1 MKLNRLLLAACLLT
15 CCLFSWREARASHA
29 AGADLTYTC
38 LGNNQYQIS
47 LAFYRDCD
55 GIAAPASASVSIL
68 NGCTNTTTSITLQ
81 QKGFVEVTQLCPSQ
95 IGNSS
100 CNGGNLP
107 GIQQYTYI
115 DTFTFPT
122 SCTNFTLRYD
132 LNARNAAVTNLQ
144 NPGSV
149 DLYVE
154 ATLRG
159 ITPNVCNS
167 SSIFTSLPVPFVCV
181 GNQFFYNHGAIDVD
195 GDSLVYTL
203 IQPLQNPGTV
213 VPWAAGFSV
222 ANPMATTSGFSFNNA
237 TGQMSGTPSVAQ
249 NAAIAVRVDEY
260 RNGVL
265 IGSTIRDMQF
275 IAVACPNNT
284 LPTASGVNGSTDYS
298 INVCAGSNT
307 CFDIFTSDVD
317 AGQSTTITWNSGITG
332 ASFNASTGTNQIGT
346 FCWTPGVNQA
356 RSAPYI
362 FTVTVQDNACPSVG
376 NQVYSYS
383 VFVGGL
389 DVDLGPDLSLCASS
403 ATLSPLVTNGTGVYT
418 YAWSNGSTDS
428 TLVVTQSGS
437 YSVTITD
444 GTGCSGSDQ
453 INVNINPNGNR
464 NLIAFNDTTVCPGVA
479 VTLDAGTGFST
490 YLWSTGATSQ
500 VITTS
505 TPGVITVE
513 ATDSSGCTSR
523 DTVTI
528 LNSNSATVSIGN
540 DTALCSGGNYT
551 FVPSPSNFASYLWSD
566 GSTSPTLTVSATGVY
581 SVTVT
586 TAAGCAASDTAR
598 YTAFALPSVTL
609 GPDVVTCNSPY
620 ILQLRRAGTFNYI
633 WSTGSTLPSIAVTQ
647 TGWYS
652 LTLTDFI
659 NGCGSYDSIY
669 VTISNLPSTNLIPDT
684 LVTLCGGLTPGTN
697 GVALN
702 AVPGLGSYLWSNGDT
717 AANTTVSQDGLYT
730 LTVTD
735 SLGCT
740 KTDSIRVVTSPSI
753 SITDVSASLCAPASG
768 TIDLTVTGGL
778 SPFTFSWSGPG
789 GFTASSEDLAG
800 LNIGTYEVVVTDAA
814 GCTASHVVTIAL
826 PNITI
831 DAGPDTVNI
840 CLGDSTTLS
849 ATGAT
854 FYTWNGGSLVN
865 ATGSS
870 VSVSPT
876 QTTTYT
882 VVGQQPGQELVANGD
897 FELGNTGFSTN
908 YQYTT
913 TNLVPEGTYAVVTN
927 PTPLHP
933 AFLGSDHT
941 SGSTNFMAI
950 NGSIN
955 PGFRVWCQTVSV
967 IPNTDYN
974 FSTWI
979 STLVVSSPAELEFS
993 IDGQLLGTPI
1003 TAPNALNT
1011 WTQFF
1016 ATWNSGS
1023 ATTVEIC
1030 IVNANTTAGG
1040 NDFGLDDI
1048 SFTPVCTGI
1057 DQVTVVVNTP
1067 PTVNLGA
1074 DDSLCIGSS
1083 TLLDAG
1089 QGFGSYLWSDGST
1102 GQTLLVSAAGTYSV
1116 TVTDANGCTN
1126 SDTIALAPKLC
1137 CFPANFGNIFTLIDA
1152 TNSSISS
1159 DEIWNGKYY
1168 VTTDITVSNGAT
1180 LDLTN
1185 VDVVFLPGT
1194 GITFTGGSQVRANNS
1209 VFRTC
1214 ELDQYWDG
1222 FAFLDSSNGT
1232 FNESLVKNAEIGL
1245 SIQTSDKLNVT
1256 NSEFYNNATGI
1267 RFDGA
1272 SSFDGGVTGNTF
1284 VSNEDRPEYLDA
1296 AGAVVTDFFGV
1307 KVFNSQLS
1315 GVISQNDFVNSVAN
1329 GTVSNL
1335 YYGVYVNT
1343 SSVSVSSNKFTN
1355 MYRAFDLTGNGGSV
1369 TFENNTAEFTRRSYF
1384 DVYPIRITD
1393 VNSSPI
1399 LVEGN
1404 IVTYSSLAQNN
1415 NNQVAIYVNNVRN
1428 LIISNNTLTGFATGV
1443 RLGGGSRNIDVLGN
1457 TISDADLF
1465 GVYVIGGQN
1474 YDIEE
1479 NVISNIGASGIY
1491 LSNVRTQ
1498 ARVTANQIE
1507 IGAYNNTFGIR
1518 YVVTAGNVTS
1528 TSVVFADNCVRN
1540 SFTAIQVQS
1549 NVANTV
1555 PTIRNNYL
1563 YNYQGHGLWS
1573 VGFTGSVGTC
1583 ANYPAGAGRNSF
1595 ISNYL
1600 APFGTALDVRSDN
1613 ATLQMQ
1619 GNSANLVTNFP
1630 NVLVN
1635 TSCNTTSN
1643 TACGNQIGNN
1653 EGGGRG
1659 AGLLTQMLMFQ
1670 QMIEG
1675 TFPMTLNFDEYV
1687 LKGSYMTDIE
1697 AVTAENRMEYV
1708 LSMIDI
1714 LSENGNTAEM
1724 DVLYAAI
1731 NNSNVLTT
1739 NELAWVSYH
1748 YNVLVGNFNAAAN
1761 ALAAYQAQTPDQAD
1775 LKSIETIRTQLL
1787 IDGRTGLQLTATEI
1801 TILKGIDDNRL
1812 ANAAIA
1818 RDLVHAGISNHDYFF
1833 ESLKVEPADNSII
1846 DASDLTGDFVN
1857 VYPNPSNG
1865 DVTIEYNTTEASEDV
1880 TIRIVDVLGQVIYE
1894 TPVTFTNGTLHLNMN
1909 NYANGAYF
1917 ITVTGA
1923 KKVLANT
1930 KLIKF

>member
-1 MKLNRLLLAACLLT
+1 MKLNRLLLMVCLLT
-15 CCLFSWREARASHA
+15 CCLITWREARASHA

-47 LAFYRDCD
+47 LAFYRDCE
-55 GIAAPASASVSIL
+55 GISAPSNAFVTIFNA
-68 NGCTNTTTSITLQ
+68 CTNSTTNLTLIRQ
-81 QKGFVEVTQLCPSQ
+81 GFIEVTQLCPSQ
-95 IGNSS
+95 INNSS

-107 GIQQYTYI
+107 GIQQYTYSAN
-115 DTFTFPT
+115 FTFPT
-122 SCTNFTLRYD
+122 SCTNYTIRYD

-154 ATLRG
+154 ATLNG
-159 ITPNVCNS
+159 ITPNICNNS
-167 SSIFTSLPVPFVCV
+167 PFFTSLPVPFICV
-181 GNQFFYNHGAIDVD
+181 GNQFNYNHGAVDVD

-213 VPWAAGFSV
+213 VPWAGGYSV
-222 ANPMATTSGFSFNNA
+222 TNPMLTTGGFSFNNA
-237 TGQMSGTPSVAQ
+237 TGQMSGIPSQAQ

-275 IAVACPNNT
+275 IAVSCPNNNS
-284 LPTASGVNGSTDYS
+284 PTATGVNGTNDYS
-298 INVCAGSNT
+298 INICAGAST
-307 CFDIFTSDVD
+307 CFDIFTADVD
-317 AGQSTTITWNSGITG
+317 AGQTTTITWNSGITG
-332 ASFNASTGTNQIGT
+332 ATFTTSGTTNEVGT
-346 FCWTPGVNQA
+346 FCWTPSLSQV
-356 RSAPYI
+356 RTAPYI
-362 FTVTVQDNACPSVG
+362 FTVTVQDDACPSVG
-376 NQVYSYS
+376 SQIYSYS

-389 DVDLGPDLSLCASS
+389 NVDLGPNLSLCA
-403 ATLSPLVTNGTGVYT
+403 AQYTIDPLVTNGSGVYT
-418 YAWSNGSTDS
+418 YAWSDGSSDS
-428 TLVVTQSGS
+428 TLNVTQSGS
-437 YSVTITD
+437 YTVTVTD
-444 GTGCSGSDQ
+444 ASGCSGTDQ
-453 INVNINPNGNR
+453 VNIALNPNGNLD
-464 NLIAFNDTTVCPGVA
+464 LIPFNDTTVCPGAA

-505 TPGVITVE
+505 TPGVITVV
-513 ATDSSGCTSR
+513 ATDPNGCNYA

-528 LNSNSATVSIGN
+528 LNNNGAVVSIGN
-540 DTALCSGGNYT
+540 DTALCSGGSYT
-551 FVPSPSNFASYLWSD
+551 FVPSPSNFAVYLWST
-566 GSTSPTLTVSATGVY
+566 GATTPTLTVNTTGTY
-581 SVTVT
+581 SLTVT
-586 TAAGCAASDTAR
+586 DASGCTAVDTAV
-598 YTAFALPSVTL
+598 YTAYSLPTLDL
-609 GPDVVTCNSPY
+609 GPDVTTCASPY
-620 ILQLRRAGTFNYI
+620 RLAIRRPGTFTYL
-633 WSTGSTLPSIAVTQ
+633 WSTGSTAPVEFATQ

-652 LTLTDFI
+652 LTLTDLI
-659 NGCGSYDSIY
+659 TICSITDSIF
-669 VTISNLPSTNLIPDT
+669 VTISDLASVDLIPDT
-684 LVTLCGGLTPGTN
+684 ALSVCGGGAAVLE
-697 GVALN
+697 
-702 AVPGLGSYLWSNGDT
+702 AVPGLGSYLWSNGE
-717 AANTTVSQDGLYT
+717 TTSTITVTTDGLFT

-740 KTDSIRVVTSPSI
+740 KTDSIRVVSSPSI
-753 SITDVSASLCAPASG
+753 VLTDTSSSLCAPSSG
-768 TIDLTVTGGL
+768 SIDLTVTGGIA
-778 SPFTFSWSGPG
+778 PFTYSWVGPN
-789 GFTASSEDLAG
+789 GFTDITEDLTG
-800 LNIGTYEVVVTDAA
+800 LEIGTYTVVVTDAA
-814 GCTASHVVTIAL
+814 GCTETRDVTIAL
-826 PNITI
+826 PNIAV

-840 CLGDSTTLS
+840 CLGDSTTLN

-865 ATGSS
+865 VTGSAVTVNPS
-870 VSVSPT
+870 

-882 VVGQQPGQELVANGD
+882 VVGQQPGQQLVTNGD
-897 FELGNTGFSTN
+897 FEQGNTSFLTD
-908 YQYTT
+908 YQFTT
-913 TNLVPEGTYAVVTN
+913 TNLVPEGTYSVVTDPN
-927 PTPLHP
+927 PLHP
-933 AFLGSDHT
+933 AFIGSDHT
-941 SGSTNFMAI
+941 TGSTNFMAV

-955 PGFRVWCQTVSV
+955 PSFRVWCQTVNV

-979 STLVVSSPAELEFS
+979 SSLVVGSPAQLEFS

-1003 TAPNALNT
+1003 TAPSALNT
-1011 WTQFF
+1011 WSQFF
-1016 ATWNSGS
+1016 AIWNSGN
-1023 ATTVEIC
+1023 ATSVQIC
-1030 IVNANTTAGG
+1030 IVNANTVAGG

-1048 SFTPVCTGI
+1048 SFTPICSGVDT
-1057 DQVTVVVNTP
+1057 VTVVVNTP

-1116 TVTDANGCTN
+1116 TVTDANGCSN
-1126 SDTIALAPKLC
+1126 ADTIVLAPKLC

-1152 TNSSISS
+1152 SNSNITT

-1168 VTTDITVSNGAT
+1168 VTVDVNVSNGAT

-1194 GITFTGGSQVRANNS
+1194 GITFNDSSQIRANNS

-1214 ELDQYWDG
+1214 ELDEYWDG
-1222 FAFLDSSNGT
+1222 FTFLGSSNGT

-1245 SIQTSDKLNVT
+1245 SIQTAEKLNVT

-1272 SSFDGGVTGNTF
+1272 SNFDGGITGNTF
-1284 VSNEDRPEYLDA
+1284 VSNEDRPEYLDT
-1296 AGAVVTDFFGV
+1296 AGVVVTDFFGV
-1307 KVFNSQLS
+1307 KVYNSQLS
-1315 GVISQNDFVNSVAN
+1315 GIISQNDFVNSVAN
-1329 GTVSNL
+1329 GTVSNF

-1343 SSVSVSSNKFTN
+1343 SSVTVSSNKFTN

-1393 VNSSPI
+1393 VNSSPV

-1404 IVTYSSLAQNN
+1404 TVTYSSLAQNN

-1443 RLGGGSRNIDVLGN
+1443 RIGGGSRNIDVLGN
-1457 TISDADLF
+1457 TISDADRF
-1465 GVYVIGGQN
+1465 GVYVIGGAN
-1474 YDIEE
+1474 YDIQE
-1479 NVISNIGASGIY
+1479 NIINNIGSTGVY
-1491 LSNVRTQ
+1491 LSNVRNQ

-1518 YVVTAGNVTS
+1518 YLVTSGNVVS
-1528 TSVVFADNCVRN
+1528 ANVVIADNCVRN

-1549 NVANTV
+1549 NVANDV
-1555 PTIRNNYL
+1555 PVIRNNYL

-1573 VGFTGSVGTC
+1573 VGFTGSVGSC
-1583 ANYPAGAGRNSF
+1583 ANYPAEAGRNSF

-1613 ATLQMQ
+1613 ATLLVQ

-1670 QMIEG
+1670 QMIEE
-1675 TFPMTLNFDEYV
+1675 TYPMTLNFDEYV
-1687 LKGSYMTDIE
+1687 LSANYMADVE
-1697 AVTAENRMEYV
+1697 AVTAENRMDYV

-1724 DVLYAAI
+1724 DALYTAV
-1731 NNSNVLTT
+1731 NNSNVLTA
-1739 NELAWVSYH
+1739 NEQAWVTYH
-1748 YNVLVGNFNAAAN
+1748 YNVLVGNYVAAGN
-1761 ALAAYQAQTPDQAD
+1761 ALVAYQATNADEAD

-1787 IDGRTGLQLTATEI
+1787 IDGRTGLQLTANEI
-1801 TILKGIDDNRL
+1801 TILKGIDDALR

-1846 DASDLTGDFVN
+1846 SGSELNDDFVN
-1857 VYPNPSNG
+1857 VYPNPASG
-1865 DVTIEYNTTEASEDV
+1865 EITIQYNATEAAENV
-1880 TIRIVDVLGQVIYE
+1880 TIRIIDVLGKVVYQ
-1894 TPVTFTNGTLHLNMN
+1894 TPVTFTNGEVKLNMN
-1909 NYANGAYF
+1909 NYANGAYI
-1917 ITVTGA
+1917 ITITGE
-1923 KKVLANT
+1923 KDVLAHT
-1930 KLIKF
+1930 KLIKY

>member
-1 MKLNRLLLAACLLT
+1 MKLNRLLLMVCLVA

-38 LGNNQYQIS
+38 LGNNQYQIN

-55 GIAAPASASVSIL
+55 GIAAPTNASVTIF
-68 NGCTNTTTSITLQ
+68 NGCTGGTTTLTLVRQ
-81 QKGFVEVTQLCPSQ
+81 GFIEVTQLCPSQ
-95 IGNSS
+95 INNSS

-107 GIQQYTYI
+107 GIQQYTYSANY
-115 DTFTFPT
+115 TFPS
-122 SCTNFTLRYD
+122 SCTNYTIRYD

-144 NPGSV
+144 SPGSV

-154 ATLRG
+154 ATLNG
-159 ITPNVCNS
+159 ITPNICNNS
-167 SSIFTSLPVPFVCV
+167 SFFTSLPVPFICV
-181 GNQFFYNHGAIDVD
+181 GNQFFYNHGAVDVD

-213 VPWAAGFSV
+213 VPWASGYSV
-222 ANPMATTSGFSFNNA
+222 ANPMATTSGFTFDPV
-237 TGQMSGTPSVAQ
+237 TGQMSGTPSIAQ

-284 LPTASGVNGSTDYS
+284 SPTASGVNGTNNYS
-298 INVCAGSNT
+298 INICAGATT
-307 CFDIFTSDVD
+307 CFDIFTADAD

-332 ASFNASTGTNQIGT
+332 GTFTTNTANNQTGT
-346 FCWTPGVNQA
+346 FCWTPSLSQV
-356 RSAPYI
+356 RSAPYV

-376 NQVYSYS
+376 SQVYSYS

-389 DVDLGPDLSLCASS
+389 SVDLGQNLSLCA
-403 ATLSPLVTNGTGVYT
+403 AQYTLDPLVTNGSGVYT
-418 YAWSNGSTDS
+418 YSWSDGSNDS
-428 TLVVTQSGS
+428 TLLVTQSGS
-437 YSVTITD
+437 YSVTVTD
-444 GTGCSGSDQ
+444 ASGCSGTDQ
-453 INVNINPNGNR
+453 VSVVLNPNGNL
-464 NLIAFNDTTVCPGVA
+464 NLIPFNDTTVCPGAA
-479 VTLDAGTGFST
+479 VTLDAGVGFST
-490 YLWSTGATSQ
+490 YQWSTGATSQ

-505 TPGVITVE
+505 TPGTLTVV
-513 ATDSSGCTSR
+513 ATDSNGCNYS

-528 LNSNSATVSIGN
+528 INSNGATVSLGN

-551 FVPSPSNFASYLWSD
+551 FVPTPAGFASYLWST
-566 GSTSPTLTVSATGVY
+566 GATTPTLTVSTTGTY

-586 TAAGCAASDTAR
+586 DAGGCTASDTAV
-598 YTAFALPSVTL
+598 YTAYALPALDL
-609 GPDVVTCNSPY
+609 GPDVTSCTSPVRLA
-620 ILQLRRAGTFNYI
+620 IRRAGTFSYL
-633 WSTGSTLPSIAVTQ
+633 WSTGSTAPVEFATQ

-652 LTLTDFI
+652 LTLTDVI
-659 NGCGSYDSIY
+659 TRCGIADSIY
-669 VTISNLPSTNLIPDT
+669 VTISDLANTNPIPDT
-684 LVTLCGGLTPGTN
+684 LVTVCGGGAAT
-697 GVALN
+697 LN
-702 AVPGLGSYLWSNGDT
+702 AVPGLGAYLWSNGDT
-717 AANTTVSQDGLYT
+717 ASSITVINDGWYN

-740 KTDSIRVVTSPSI
+740 KTDSILVVNSPSI
-753 SITDVSASLCAPASG
+753 AITDTSFSPCAVSSAS
-768 TIDLTVTGGL
+768 IDITVTGGIA
-778 SPFTFSWSGPG
+778 PFTYNWSGPS
-789 GFTASSEDLAG
+789 GFTASTEDLTG
-800 LNIGTYEVVVTDAA
+800 LNIGTYIVTVTDAA
-814 GCTASHVVTIAL
+814 GCIAVHTVALAL
-826 PNITI
+826 PSITI

-854 FYTWNGGSLVN
+854 YYTWNGGSLVN
-865 ATGSS
+865 TTGSS
-870 VSVSPT
+870 VTVSPT

-882 VVGQQPGQELVANGD
+882 VVGQQPGQELVVNGD
-897 FELGNTGFSTN
+897 FQAGNTGFTTQ

-913 TNLVPEGTYAVVTN
+913 TNLVPEGTYSVVDN

-941 SGSTNFMAI
+941 TGSTNFMAV

-967 IPNTDYN
+967 VPNTDYN

-979 STLVVSSPAELEFS
+979 STLVVNSPAELEFS
-993 IDGQLLGTPI
+993 INGQLLGTPI
-1003 TAPNALNT
+1003 TAPGNLNT

-1016 ATWNSGS
+1016 ATWNSGND
-1023 ATTVEIC
+1023 TLIEIC
-1030 IVNANTTAGG
+1030 IVNANTAAGG

-1048 SFTPVCTGI
+1048 SFTPVCTGT
-1057 DQVTVVVNTP
+1057 DSVVVVVNTP
-1067 PTVNLGA
+1067 PTVTLGP

-1102 GQTLLVSAAGTYSV
+1102 GQTLLVSTAGTYSV
-1116 TVTDANGCTN
+1116 TVTDANGCSN
-1126 SDTIALAPKLC
+1126 ADTIVLAPKLC

-1152 TNSSISS
+1152 TNSNITS

-1168 VTTDITVSNGAT
+1168 VTVDINVSNGAT

-1194 GITFTGGSQVRANNS
+1194 GITFNDSTEIRANNS

-1222 FAFLDSSNGT
+1222 FTFLGTSNGA

-1245 SIQTSDKLNVT
+1245 NIQTESKLNVT

-1272 SSFDGGVTGNTF
+1272 TSFDGGITGNTF
-1284 VSNEDRPEYLDA
+1284 VSNEDRPDYTDTS
-1296 AGAVVTDFFGV
+1296 GTSVTDFFGV
-1307 KVFNSQLS
+1307 KVYNSQLS
-1315 GVISQNDFVNSVAN
+1315 GVISQNDFINSVAN
-1329 GTVSNL
+1329 GTVSNF

-1343 SSVSVSSNKFTN
+1343 SSVTVSSNKFTN

-1404 IVTYSSLAQNN
+1404 KVTYSSLAQNN

-1428 LIISNNTLTGFATGV
+1428 LVISNNTLTGFATGV
-1443 RLGGGSRNIDVLGN
+1443 RIGGGSRNIDVLGN
-1457 TISDADLF
+1457 TISDADRF
-1465 GVYVIGGQN
+1465 GIYVIGGLN
-1474 YDIEE
+1474 YDIQE
-1479 NVISNIGASGIY
+1479 NIISNIGSTGVY
-1491 LSNVRTQ
+1491 LSNVRNQ

-1518 YVVTAGNVTS
+1518 YVVTSGNVVS
-1528 TSVVFADNCVRN
+1528 ANVVLADNCVRN
-1540 SFTAIQVQS
+1540 SFTAIQAQS
-1549 NVANTV
+1549 NVANDIPV
-1555 PTIRNNYL
+1555 IRNNYL

-1573 VGFTGSVGTC
+1573 VGFTGSVGSC
-1583 ANYPAGAGRNSF
+1583 ANYPAEAGRNSF

-1600 APFGTALDVRSDN
+1600 APFGSALDVRSDN
-1613 ATLQMQ
+1613 ATLLVQ

-1653 EGGGRG
+1653 EDGGRG

-1670 QMIEG
+1670 QIIEE
-1675 TFPMTLNFDEYV
+1675 TYPMTLNFDEYV
-1687 LKGSYMTDIE
+1687 LNSNYMTEVE

-1714 LSENGNTAEM
+1714 LAENANRAEM
-1724 DVLYAAI
+1724 DALYNAVNA
-1731 NNSNVLTT
+1731 STVLTA
-1739 NELAWVSYH
+1739 NEQAWVTYH
-1748 YNVLVGNFNAAAN
+1748 YSVLTGNYTAAAA
-1761 ALAAYQAQTPDQAD
+1761 ALVAYQAQTPDEAD

-1787 IDGRTGLQLTATEI
+1787 VDGRTGLQLTDNEI
-1801 TILKGIDDNRL
+1801 TILKGIDDARRT
-1812 ANAAIA
+1812 NAAIA
-1818 RDLVHAGISNHDYFF
+1818 RDLVHTGISNHDYFF

-1846 DASDLTGDFVN
+1846 DGTDLNDNFVN
-1857 VYPNPSNG
+1857 VYPNPANG
-1865 DVTIEYNTTEASEDV
+1865 EITIQYNATEAAENVS
-1880 TIRIVDVLGQVIYE
+1880 IRIINVLGQVVYQ
-1894 TPVTFTNGTLHLNMN
+1894 TPVTFTNGEVKLNMN
-1909 NYANGAYF
+1909 NYANGAYI
-1917 ITVTGA
+1917 ITIMGE
-1923 KKVLANT
+1923 KDVLANT
-1930 KLIKF
+1930 KLIKY

>member
-38 LGNNQYQIS
+38 LGNNQYQIK
-47 LAFYRDCD
+47 LAFYRDCE
-55 GIAAPASASVSIL
+55 GIAAPTSASVSIL
-68 NGCTNTTTSITLQ
+68 NGCTNATTTITLQ
-81 QKGFVEVTQLCPSQ
+81 QQGFIEVTQLCPSQ
-95 IGNSS
+95 ISNSS

-107 GIQQYTYI
+107 GIQQYTY
-115 DTFTFPT
+115 TGTYTFPT
-122 SCTNFTLRYD
+122 SCTNYTLRYD
-132 LNARNAAVTNLQ
+132 LNARNSAVTNLQ

-159 ITPNVCNS
+159 ITPNICNN
-167 SSIFTSLPVPFVCV
+167 SSIFTSLPVPFICV

-203 IQPLQNPGTV
+203 IQPLQNPATV
-213 VPWAAGFSV
+213 VPWASGFSV
-222 ANPMATTSGFSFNNA
+222 TNPMATTGGFSFSSS

-284 LPTASGVNGSTDYS
+284 LPTATGVNGGTSNS
-298 INVCAGSNT
+298 INICAGANT
-307 CFDIFTSDVD
+307 CFDIFTAD
-317 AGQSTTITWNSGITG
+317 ADANQTTTITWNSGVSG
-332 ASFNASTGTNQIGT
+332 ATFTTSGTTNQTGR
-346 FCWTPGVNQA
+346 FCWTPSLAQA
-356 RSAPYI
+356 RTAPYI

-383 VFVGGL
+383 VYVGGL
-389 DVDLGPDLSLCASS
+389 SVNLGPDLSLCASS
-403 ATLSPLVTNGTGVYT
+403 SILSPTTNGSGVYT
-418 YAWSNGSTDS
+418 YTWSNGSHDP
-428 TLVVTQSGS
+428 TLVVNQSGS
-437 YSVTITD
+437 YSVTVTD

-453 INVNINPNGNR
+453 INVSLNPNGNR
-464 NLIAFNDTTVCPGVA
+464 NLIPFTDTTVCPGAA
-479 VTLDAGTGFST
+479 VTLNAGTGFST
-490 YLWSTGATSQ
+490 YLWSNGATSQ
-500 VITTS
+500 TITTS
-505 TPGVITVE
+505 TPGVITVA

-528 LNSNSATVSIGN
+528 INSNGAAVTLGN
-540 DTALCSGGNYT
+540 DTALCSGGSYT
-551 FVPSPSNFASYLWSD
+551 FTPYPLQFASYLWST
-566 GSTSPTLTVSATGVY
+566 GATSPTLTVTASGTY

-586 TAAGCAASDTAR
+586 TAAGCTAVDTAR

-609 GPDVVTCNSPY
+609 GPDVVTCTSPY
-620 ILQLRRAGTFNYI
+620 TLRLRRAGTFNYQ
-633 WSTGSTLPSIAVTQ
+633 WNTGSTAASINVTQ

-652 LTLTDFI
+652 LTLTDYV

-669 VTISNLPSTNLIPDT
+669 VTISNLPNINIIPDAS
-684 LVTLCGGLTPGTN
+684 VTVCGGGSVN
-697 GVALN
+697 NAVLN
-702 AVPGLGSYLWSNGDT
+702 AVPGLGSYLWSNGATT
-717 AANTTVSQDGLYT
+717 ATTTVQQAGLYT

-735 SLGCT
+735 SIGCT
-740 KTDSIRVVTSPSI
+740 KTDSILVISSPSI
-753 SITDVSASLCAPASG
+753 VISDTSGSLCAPSSG
-768 TIDLTVTGGL
+768 SIDVSVSGGIA
-778 SPFTFSWSGPG
+778 PFTYNWTGPN
-789 GFTASSEDLAG
+789 GFVATTEDLSG
-800 LNIGTYEVVVTDAA
+800 INIGTYILTVYDAA
-814 GCTASHVVTIAL
+814 GCIQDHIVTITL
-826 PNITI
+826 PTIAI
-831 DAGPDTVNI
+831 DAGPDTVSI
-840 CLGDSTTLS
+840 CLGDSTTLTV
-849 ATGAT
+849 TGAT
-854 FYTWNGGSLVN
+854 YYTWNGGSLVN
-865 ATGSS
+865 ETGAS

-897 FELGNTGFSTN
+897 FQGGNTGFTTQ

-927 PTPLHP
+927 PTPLHQ

-941 SGSTNFMAI
+941 TGTTNFMAV

-955 PGFRVWCQTVSV
+955 PGYKVWCQTVNV

-1003 TAPNALNT
+1003 SAPGALNT

-1057 DQVTVVVNTP
+1057 DQVTVVVNAP
-1067 PTVNLGA
+1067 PTVSLGA

-1102 GQTLLVSAAGTYSV
+1102 GQTLLVSTAGSYSV

-1126 SDTIALAPKLC
+1126 ADTIVLAPKLC

-1152 TNSSISS
+1152 TNSSIST

-1168 VTTDITVSNGAT
+1168 VTVDINVSNGAT

-1194 GITFTGGSQVRANNS
+1194 GITFKDSSQVRANNS

-1222 FAFLDSSNGT
+1222 FTFLGGSNGT
-1232 FNESLVKNAEIGL
+1232 FNESLIKNAEIGL
-1245 SIQTSDKLNVT
+1245 SLQTESKLNVT
-1256 NSEFYNNATGI
+1256 NNEFYNNATGI

-1272 SSFDGGVTGNTF
+1272 AHFDGGVTGNTF

-1307 KVFNSQLS
+1307 KVYNSQLT
-1315 GVISQNDFVNSVAN
+1315 GIISQNDFVNSIAN
-1329 GTVSNL
+1329 GTVSNF

-1343 SSVSVSSNKFTN
+1343 SSVTVSGNKFTN

-1384 DVYPIRITD
+1384 DVYPIRITN

-1404 IVTYSSLAQNN
+1404 TVTYSSLAQNN
-1415 NNQVAIYVNNVRN
+1415 TNQVAIYVDNVRN
-1428 LIISNNTLTGFATGV
+1428 LVISNNTLTGFATGV

-1457 TISDADLF
+1457 TITDADRF
-1465 GVYVIGGQN
+1465 GVYVIGGLN

-1479 NVISNIGASGIY
+1479 NIINNIGVSGIY
-1491 LSNVRTQ
+1491 LSNVRSQ

-1518 YVVTAGNVTS
+1518 YVVTSGTVTS
-1528 TSVVFADNCVRN
+1528 ASVVFADNCVRN

-1549 NVANTV
+1549 NVANVV
-1555 PTIRNNYL
+1555 PVIRNNYL
-1563 YNYQGHGLWS
+1563 YNYKGHGLWS
-1573 VGFTGSVGTC
+1573 IGNTGSVGTC
-1583 ANYPAGAGRNSF
+1583 VAYPANAGRNSF

-1670 QMIEG
+1670 QMIEE
-1675 TFPMTLNFDEYV
+1675 TYPMTLNFDEYV
-1687 LKGSYMTDIE
+1687 LKGSYMTDVE

-1724 DVLYAAI
+1724 DVLYTAI
-1731 NNSNVLTT
+1731 NSSNVLTA
-1739 NELAWVSYH
+1739 NEVAWVSYH
-1748 YNVLVGNFNAAAN
+1748 YNVLVGNYNAAGA
-1761 ALAAYQAQTPDQAD
+1761 ALVAYQAQTADQAD

-1787 IDGRTGLQLTATEI
+1787 IDGRTGLQLTASEI
-1801 TILKGIDDNRL
+1801 TVLKGIDDARRT
-1812 ANAAIA
+1812 NAAVA
-1818 RDLVHAGISNHDYFF
+1818 RDLVHTDISNHDYFF
-1833 ESLKVEPADNSII
+1833 ESLKVEPSENSII

-1865 DVTIEYNTTEASEDV
+1865 DVTIEYNTTDAAEDV
-1880 TIRIVDVLGQVIYE
+1880 SIRIVDVLGQVIYE

-1917 ITVTGA
+1917 ITITGA

-1930 KLIKF
+1930 KLIKY